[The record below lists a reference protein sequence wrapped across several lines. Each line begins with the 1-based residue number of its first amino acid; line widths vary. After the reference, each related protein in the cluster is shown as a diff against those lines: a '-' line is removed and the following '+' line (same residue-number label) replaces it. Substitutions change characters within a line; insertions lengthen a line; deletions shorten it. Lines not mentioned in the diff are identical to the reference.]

1 MAPSKSFRHR
11 NLGTGESGKQMNLF
25 DPLLP
30 SLQIFCG
37 AQ

>member
-11 NLGTGESGKQMNLF
+11 NLGTGEIGKQMNLF
-25 DPLLP
+25 VPLLP
-30 SLQIFCG
+30 SLQIFCV